1 MYLERILGTGTKVN
15 VLNVLVNNPE
25 RSFIEKDL
33 AVAAGAAVSE
43 INRQMPD
50 LVNSGLVKL
59 ERIGK
64 NKIYTI
70 NKKHF
75 LFVKLQGL
83 FDNLNRIFMKAA
95 KKISSYAVSLGVKTV
110 LLVGS
115 VAKGSVR
122 GDITEVPSDIDMI
135 FLVEKA
141 GDKEQIYNEIIS
153 FVNRDISLEYG
164 FICYPIV
171 LTNKEYLERLK
182 KGERF
187 IVLAQA
193 EGVELYGKK
202 PRRFK

>member
-1 MYLERILGTGTKVN
+1 MYLERIFGTGTKVN
-15 VLNVLVNNPE
+15 VLNILINNPE
-25 RSFIEKDL
+25 RSFIEKEL

-50 LVNSGLVKL
+50 LVGSGLVKL

-64 NKIYTI
+64 NKIYSI

-75 LFVKLQGL
+75 LFAELRGL
-83 FDNLNRIFMKAA
+83 FGDLNEVFMKAA
-95 KKISSYAVSLGVKTV
+95 KKISAYAASKGVKTV

-115 VAKGSVR
+115 VAKGKVR
-122 GDITEVPSDIDMI
+122 SDIIEAPSDIDLI
-135 FLVEKA
+135 FLVENMK
-141 GDKEQIYNEIIS
+141 DKERIYNEIIS
-153 FVNRDISLEYG
+153 FVNTDISVEYG

-171 LTNKEYLERLK
+171 LTVKEYLERLE
-182 KGERF
+182 KGDKF
-187 IVLAQA
+187 IVLSQA